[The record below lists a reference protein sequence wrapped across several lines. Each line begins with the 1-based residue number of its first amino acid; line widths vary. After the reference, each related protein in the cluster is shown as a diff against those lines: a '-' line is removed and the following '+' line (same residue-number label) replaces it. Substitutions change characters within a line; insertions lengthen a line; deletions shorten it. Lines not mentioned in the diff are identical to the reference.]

1 MRHQVLDKWKSGLM
15 DKWPAGIQSSIH
27 PFIRFLP
34 CLAALALLAG
44 CAGYTLG
51 PTNGL
56 AAGEKKIQ
64 ITPFLNHT
72 LEPRLGD
79 AVTTSLRRSIQRDG
93 TFHLATKGD
102 ADIVV
107 TGVLTA
113 YTRHE
118 LNFVPR
124 DVLTVQDY
132 RVNVTAQITARDVS
146 TGNSTNW
153 TATAYTLVRV
163 GSDLTSA
170 ERQAMP
176 VLADELAKNVTG
188 SLVDGSW

>member
-1 MRHQVLDKWKSGLM
+1 M
-15 DKWPAGIQSSIH
+15 DRRAAGIHSSKNL
-27 PFIRFLP
+27 FILLTA
-34 CLAALALLAG
+34 CLTAVLLVAG
-44 CAGYTLG
+44 CAGYKLG
-51 PTNGL
+51 PTNGVV
-56 AAGEKKIQ
+56 AGEKKIQ

-79 AVTTSLRRSIQRDG
+79 AVTTAVRQSIQRDG
-93 TFHLATKGD
+93 TYRLASHGD

-107 TGVLTA
+107 TGVVTK

-118 LNFVPR
+118 LNFEPH

-132 RVNVTAQITARDVS
+132 RVSVTAQITARDVS
-146 TGNSTNW
+146 TGNTTNW
-153 TATAYTLVRV
+153 TSTAYTLVRV
-163 GSDLTSA
+163 GSDLSSS

>member
-1 MRHQVLDKWKSGLM
+1 MKRLDNWIGGLM
-15 DKWPAGIQSSIH
+15 DKWPTGIHASKNPLI
-27 PFIRFLP
+27 PLCACIIGI
-34 CLAALALLAG
+34 ALLAG
-44 CAGYTLG
+44 CGGYTLG

-56 AAGEKKIQ
+56 AAREKRIQ

-79 AVTTSLRRSIQRDG
+79 SVTTALRRNIQRDG
-93 TFHLATKGD
+93 TYHLATGGD

-107 TGVLTA
+107 TGILTD
-113 YTRHE
+113 YKRHE
-118 LNFVPR
+118 LNFEPH
-124 DVLTVQDY
+124 DVLTVQDF
-132 RVNVTAQITARDVS
+132 RVSVTAKITALDRA

-163 GSDLTSA
+163 GSDLTSS

-176 VLADELAKNVTG
+176 VLAEELAKNVTG

>member
-1 MRHQVLDKWKSGLM
+1 MRREKRLGQGIVGLM
-15 DKWPAGIQSSIH
+15 RLGG
-27 PFIRFLP
+27 
-34 CLAALALLAG
+34 CLLLVSLLAG
-44 CAGYTLG
+44 CAGYQLG

-56 AAGEKKIQ
+56 TAGDKRIQ

-79 AVTTSLRRSIQRDG
+79 AVTTALRQSIQRDG
-93 TFHLATKGD
+93 TYRLATRGD
-102 ADIVV
+102 ADVIV
-107 TGVLTA
+107 TGVLTK
-113 YTRHE
+113 YVRHE

-132 RVNVTAQITARDVS
+132 RVSVTAQITARDV
-146 TGNSTNW
+146 NSGATTNW

-163 GSDLTSA
+163 GSDLTSS

-176 VLADELAKNVTG
+176 LLADELAKNVTD